1 MWSRLRYALRGLNGA
16 FRSPEI
22 ARHVVVALFVVV
34 ISVLACLESTQWALI
49 LFAIGFVLVSETFN
63 TAIEEVLN
71 VAPGVHH
78 PIVRRAKDLAA
89 AAVLLAALTA
99 AGIGILVFG
108 PPFFS
113 GTLAHCLS

>member
-1 MWSRLRYALRGLNGA
+1 MWSRLRHALRGLKGA

-22 ARHVVVALFVVV
+22 AGHVVVALFVVV
-34 ISVLACLESTQWALI
+34 VGVLACLESTQWALV

-63 TAIEEVLN
+63 TAIEEAVN
-71 VAPGVHH
+71 TAPGVHN
-78 PIVRRAKDLAA
+78 PVVRRAKDLAA
-89 AAVLLAALTA
+89 AAVLFAALTA
-99 AGIGILVFG
+99 ASIGILVFG